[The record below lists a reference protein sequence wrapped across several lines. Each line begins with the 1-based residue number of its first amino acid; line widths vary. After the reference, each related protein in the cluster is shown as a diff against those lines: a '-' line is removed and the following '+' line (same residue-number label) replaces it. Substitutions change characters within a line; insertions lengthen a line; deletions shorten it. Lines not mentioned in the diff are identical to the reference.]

1 MNGGMYM
8 RKQDKEKLLK
18 GILALLDESDD
29 NDTQQDQQEE
39 QEDSQHPAEQEYTTL
54 ELPLDLQEENPR
66 TIVLNAE
73 VTAKT
78 ASVIATSIALINKE
92 DKDIPVEERE
102 PIVVWIDSPGGSVT
116 SGMGVCNILEESE
129 TETIGVVCGNAA
141 SMACLLSM
149 AFHKTY
155 AFKDSIFLLH
165 DGEFSVDNSTAK
177 FEDVIKLYYML
188 KEKTKN
194 FVTSHTNITPKYYE
208 EIYRKELYLSAQEAR
223 ELGIIDGII
232 GEDIKLSEIL

>member
-1 MNGGMYM
+1 M

-18 GILALLDESDD
+18 GILALLDESND

-39 QEDSQHPAEQEYTTL
+39 QEDSQHTTKQEYTTL

-66 TIVLNAE
+66 MIVLNTE
-73 VTAKT
+73 VTAET
-78 ASVIATSIALINKE
+78 MSVISTSIALINKE

-102 PIVVWIDSPGGSVT
+102 PIIVWIDSPGGSVT

-194 FVTSHTNITPKYYE
+194 FVTSHTNITPEYYE

-232 GEDIKLSEIL
+232 GEDVQLSEIL

>member
-1 MNGGMYM
+1 M

-29 NDTQQDQQEE
+29 DAPQQEQQEQQEE
-39 QEDSQHPAEQEYTTL
+39 QEDSQHPTKQEYTTL

-66 TIVLNAE
+66 MIVLNAE
-73 VTAKT
+73 VTAET
-78 ASVIATSIALINKE
+78 TSVIATSIALINKE
-92 DKDIPVEERE
+92 DKDIPLEERE
-102 PIVVWIDSPGGSVT
+102 PIIVWIDSPGGSVT

-129 TETIGVVCGNAA
+129 TETIGIVCGNAA

-194 FVTSHTNITPKYYE
+194 FVTSHTNITPEYYE
-208 EIYRKELYLSAQEAR
+208 EIYRKELYLSAQEAK

-232 GEDIKLSEIL
+232 GEDIQLSEIL

>member
-1 MNGGMYM
+1 M
-8 RKQDKEKLLK
+8 RKQDKEKVLK
-18 GILALLDESDD
+18 GILALRDESDD

-39 QEDSQHPAEQEYTTL
+39 QEDSQHTTKQEYTTL

-66 TIVLNAE
+66 MIVLNAE
-73 VTAKT
+73 VTAET
-78 ASVIATSIALINKE
+78 TSVIATSIALINKE

-102 PIVVWIDSPGGSVT
+102 PIIVWIDSPGGSVT

-165 DGEFSVDNSTAK
+165 DGEVSVDNSTAK

-194 FVTSHTNITPKYYE
+194 FVTSHTNITPEYYE

-232 GEDIKLSEIL
+232 GEDVQLSEIL

>member
-1 MNGGMYM
+1 M

-39 QEDSQHPAEQEYTTL
+39 QEDSQHPTKQEYTTL

-66 TIVLNAE
+66 MIVLNAE
-73 VTAKT
+73 VTAET
-78 ASVIATSIALINKE
+78 TSVIATSIALINKE

-116 SGMGVCNILEESE
+116 SGMGLVNVIECSV
-129 TETIGVVCGNAA
+129 TPVIGVVCGNAA

-149 AFHKTY
+149 AFDTTY
-155 AFKDSIFLLH
+155 
-165 DGEFSVDNSTAK
+165 
-177 FEDVIKLYYML
+177 
-188 KEKTKN
+188 
-194 FVTSHTNITPKYYE
+194 
-208 EIYRKELYLSAQEAR
+208 
-223 ELGIIDGII
+223 
-232 GEDIKLSEIL
+232 